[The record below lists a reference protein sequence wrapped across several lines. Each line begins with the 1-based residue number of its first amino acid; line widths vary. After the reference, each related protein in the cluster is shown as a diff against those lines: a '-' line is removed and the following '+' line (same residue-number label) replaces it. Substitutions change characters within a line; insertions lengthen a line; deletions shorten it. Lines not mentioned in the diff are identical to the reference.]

1 MQHKKELKD
10 RIKQLD
16 GRQSLIAL
24 AVVLEGRTIEE
35 ALKVAESSAL
45 WTNLE
50 SHIGILSQETI

>member
-35 ALKVAESSAL
+35 ALKVAESSLL

>member
-1 MQHKKELKD
+1 MQHKREPKD

-35 ALKVAESSAL
+35 ALKVAESSVL

-50 SHIGILSQETI
+50 SHIGIISQETI